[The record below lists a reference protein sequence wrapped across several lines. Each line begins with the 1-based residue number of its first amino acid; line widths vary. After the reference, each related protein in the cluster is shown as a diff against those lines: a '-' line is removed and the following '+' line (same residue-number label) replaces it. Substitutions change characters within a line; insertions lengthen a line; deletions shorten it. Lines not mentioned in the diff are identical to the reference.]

1 MTNFNIDEVV
11 SLHWPLAWLYPLP
24 TNLVFVLTAPPPK
37 KKEEEEEEK
46 IRRRKEKWQ

>member
-1 MTNFNIDEVV
+1 MNSFKIDKVV

-24 TNLVFVLTAPPPK
+24 TNLVFVLTPPPQK
-37 KKEEEEEEK
+37 KKEEEEEK